1 MPVKLVIYLKKK
13 FNNFLIDHC
22 VINFRINV
30 NYIILIILTCF
41 NLFVD
46 ESRNFI
52 V

>member
-1 MPVKLVIYLKKK
+1 MMPVKLVIYKKK
-13 FNNFLIDHC
+13 HLIDHC
-22 VINFRINV
+22 VINFIINV

-46 ESRNFI
+46 ESRHII

>member
-1 MPVKLVIYLKKK
+1 MPVKLVIYLK
-13 FNNFLIDHC
+13 NIYYFLIDHC
-22 VINFRINV
+22 VIKFIINV

-46 ESRNFI
+46 ESRHFI